1 MKKALLLCLLLFP
14 AVASFA
20 QQIPITLGKNTQ
32 PPVVLE
38 VPEEQKAILFFYS
51 DRSGKAEICAVEV
64 DAALKV
70 LKTSETKAV
79 NAPSGQDDLKLLG
92 GFRPNRT
99 GNIFQ
104 LFLKIGKSEIWKATL
119 DRSTFALNISKV
131 LDKPANTLTLGGLEE
146 SGHFYVLLR
155 QKGDKKGGSLIVYET
170 TDGENFTDH
179 TVTSPKPFPMFEKKY
194 DPIIPIKDVEL
205 DAETLSDNKDKIF
218 SSPGKLYFVSDTYFE
233 ANGTDNYR
241 TQLVTLDMNTW
252 ALDNSFI
259 SCFQEFQTDKNR
271 VCSYVYD
278 DKLFQL
284 GLKNDFFT
292 LQIIN
297 IADKNVLFS
306 KTLLEH
312 DSLNQVLNT
321 EVMVPGRGSLGIER
335 TYVTPNK
342 FVRRLLQFKP
352 YIQVRK
358 SGSEYI
364 IGMGGYEE
372 VKSGPSP
379 VMTPTGGFGAG
390 GGMYFGTGGYNYE
403 RVTFFYS
410 VISAADNTHS
420 RKYIARTIQEQI
432 RNLSESDPFW
442 WNTLRAPG
450 TFYFL
455 GNTYFGEYS
464 RSDDAYVFK
473 KLTEVVR

>member
-1 MKKALLLCLLLFP
+1 MKKVLFFCLLLFQFGIL
-14 AVASFA
+14 SS
-20 QQIPITLGKNTQ
+20 QSIPVSLGKNTQ

-38 VPEEQKAILFFYS
+38 IPEEQKAILFFYS
-51 DRSGKAEICAVEV
+51 DRNGKAEICAVEV
-64 DAALKV
+64 DASLNV
-70 LKTSETKAV
+70 LKTSATKAIS
-79 NAPSGQDDLKLLG
+79 APGGQDDLKLLG
-92 GFRPNRT
+92 GFRPNKT
-99 GNIFQ
+99 GGIFQ
-104 LFLKIGKSEIWKATL
+104 LFLKIGKSEIWKASL
-119 DRSTFALNISKV
+119 DRSTFDLSTSKI
-131 LDKPANTLTLGGLEE
+131 LEKPTNTLTLGGLEE
-146 SGHFYVLLR
+146 SGKFYVLLR

-170 TDGENFTDH
+170 TDGETFTDH
-179 TVTSPKPFPMFEKKY
+179 TVTSTTPFPMFEKKY
-194 DPIIPIKDVEL
+194 DPIIPLKDVEL
-205 DAETLSDNKDKIF
+205 DAETLSENKDKIF
-218 SSPGKLYFVSDTYFE
+218 SSPGKLYFVSDTYFD

-241 TQLVTLDMNTW
+241 TQVVTLDMSTW
-252 ALDNSFI
+252 VFDYSFF
-259 SCFQEFQTDKNR
+259 SCFQDFQTEKNR
-271 VCSYVYD
+271 VCGYVYD
-278 DKLFQL
+278 GKLFQL
-284 GLKNDFFT
+284 SLKNDFFA
-292 LQIIN
+292 LQVVELS
-297 IADKNVLFS
+297 DKKVLFT

-312 DSLNQVLNT
+312 DSLDQVLNT

-335 TYVTPNK
+335 SYVTPNK

-410 VISAADNTHS
+410 VISATDYTHGS
-420 RKYIARTIQEQI
+420 KYIARTIQEQI

-442 WNTLRAPG
+442 WTTLRAPG

-464 RSDDAYVFK
+464 RSDDAYIFK
-473 KLTEVVR
+473 KLTEVAR